1 MNTSDRRSDRRRAEI
16 DYTRIDSLAD
26 DPVQRRAF
34 DRFVALYEAA
44 FTDPAIMEAS
54 SDWVERLGRESAP
67 PEPVT
72 FILLAHRRDDVRK
85 AREDLDVL
93 GGIVFEY
100 YRASSTALLSYL
112 VVDPA
117 ARRKGVGR
125 GLVERARAVLE
136 ETARG
141 TGRDLRGVFA
151 ETEAPEGSEDA
162 AVRAA
167 TVARLEA
174 LRALGGKW
182 IDVPYVQP
190 PLGPE
195 RLPGRSLLLLAF
207 PTGSHD
213 ALSVDRSTVLGFL
226 EELYAALAWSSDGR
240 EELARMQDRLRRLDE
255 AYGGEGRVPYRELP
269 ILEAPRFAFERAAL
283 TLHFVTA
290 EARRVPPKPWWA
302 HTPRRRPEADPTT
315 SPRNATE
322 IRAHVDRLRPTLDP
336 LAHGHLTDWMDI
348 GVTIVGADLDFDCP
362 YFHSFEAD
370 LLSHRFQADPPLD
383 SVCTRE
389 APEPVTLRLP
399 ERIDYLSE
407 GRNSSLYRSRETVR
421 VLANLNYTRFPQTG
435 LRVWHLTFSPDAGA
449 AFDEYDVIKLLGTY
463 NPHHEQTRV
472 LEQLEFELDG
482 ESGLD
487 VQALVHRLSG
497 GAALVIAPRAGTLDV
512 DTGRLEPRGPI
523 DWEAVFAELHELRKD
538 EAVGAEKLGE
548 LYENDGTRSLINA
561 CCGIVTGI
569 FDFERMSL
577 DEAIDTLVP
586 NVPIVPELVS
596 IQRGT
601 LLSFGLDSG
610 LFEDEVCQRTIGASP
625 YLIIPHAVLLH
636 NEVLAEQAER
646 VTDRVADEE
655 RPEELERALETI
667 ERITRRLRVPNVFH
681 YESERA
687 LYEVGQ
693 RNRGS
698 GERIDALDDKIVELR
713 HRLDTRRSV
722 GRSRREFGL
731 TVILGLLST
740 TAVLDA
746 LAFFGP
752 DGGGSFLSFWPPNAS
767 GLVFSGA
774 VLAVVVMMA
783 MAFPRR
789 G

>member
-1 MNTSDRRSDRRRAEI
+1 MKTPQGGARGGSPEI
-16 DYTRIDSLAD
+16 AYLLIDSPVD

-34 DRFVALYEAA
+34 ERFVALYESA
-44 FTDPAIMEAS
+44 FADPAIKEDS
-54 SDWVERLGRESAP
+54 SQWVERLVGP
-67 PEPVT
+67 PPPHEPLT
-72 FILLAHRRDDVRK
+72 FMLVAHDWRGGGQPPP
-85 AREDLDVL
+85 DVL

-100 YRASSTALLSYL
+100 YRKSSTGLLSYL
-112 VVDPA
+112 VVAPA
-117 ARRKGVGR
+117 ERRQGVGR
-125 GLVERARAVLE
+125 GLVERAREILE
-136 ETARG
+136 EAAR
-141 TGRDLRGVFA
+141 TEGRGLRAVFA
-151 ETEAPEGSEDA
+151 ETEKPESSEDA

-167 TVARLEA
+167 TLARLEA

-190 PLGPE
+190 PLA
-195 RLPGRSLLLLAF
+195 PGQPPAENLLLLAF
-207 PTGSHD
+207 PTGSAD
-213 ALSVDRSTVLGFL
+213 ALSADRATVLGFL
-226 EELYAALAWSSDGR
+226 EELYDALAWTSDGG
-240 EELARMQDRLRRLDE
+240 EELRRMRDGLARLDE

-269 ILEAPRFAFERAAL
+269 ILEKPRFSFERVAL
-283 TLHFVTA
+283 TLHFITA
-290 EARRVPPKPWWA
+290 EARRVPRKPWWA
-302 HTPRRRPEADPTT
+302 RARSPGGEAGPEA
-315 SPRNATE
+315 SPRSAGE
-322 IRAHVDRLRPTLDP
+322 IRALVERLRPALDP
-336 LAHGHLTDWMDI
+336 LAQGHLTDWMGI
-348 GVTIVGADLDFDCP
+348 GVTIVGHDIDFDCP

-370 LLSHRFQADPPLD
+370 LLSHRFQTEPPLD

-389 APEPVTLRLP
+389 APEHVTLRLP

-407 GRNSSLYRSRETVR
+407 GRNSSLFRSRETVEA
-421 VLANLNYTRFPQTG
+421 LANLNYTRFPQTG
-435 LRVWHLTFSPDAGA
+435 LRVWHLTLGPGRGAG
-449 AFDEYDVIKLLGTY
+449 FDEYDLIKLLVTY

-482 ESGLD
+482 ERGLD
-487 VQALVHRLSG
+487 MQALLHRLSG
-497 GAALVIAPRAGTLDV
+497 GAALVIAPRGATLDV
-512 DTGRLEPRGPI
+512 DTNRLQPRGPI
-523 DWEAVFAELHELRKD
+523 DWEAIFTELHELRKD
-538 EAVGAEKLGE
+538 EAVAAEKLEE
-548 LYENDGTRSLINA
+548 LYEDEPTRSLINA

-586 NVPIVPELVS
+586 NVPIVPDLVS
-596 IQRGT
+596 VQRGT
-601 LLSFGLDSG
+601 LISFGLDSAM
-610 LFEDEVCQRTIGASP
+610 FENEVCQRTIGASP

-681 YESERA
+681 YDSERA

-713 HRLDTRRSV
+713 HRLDSRRSV

-752 DGGGSFLSFWPPNAS
+752 DGGGSILSFWPPNAA
-767 GLVFSGA
+767 GLVFTGA

>member
-1 MNTSDRRSDRRRAEI
+1 M
-16 DYTRIDSLAD
+16 
-26 DPVQRRAF
+26 
-34 DRFVALYEAA
+34 
-44 FTDPAIMEAS
+44 
-54 SDWVERLGRESAP
+54 
-67 PEPVT
+67 
-72 FILLAHRRDDVRK
+72 
-85 AREDLDVL
+85 
-93 GGIVFEY
+93 
-100 YRASSTALLSYL
+100 
-112 VVDPA
+112 
-117 ARRKGVGR
+117 
-125 GLVERARAVLE
+125 
-136 ETARG
+136 
-141 TGRDLRGVFA
+141 
-151 ETEAPEGSEDA
+151 
-162 AVRAA
+162 RAA

-195 RLPGRSLLLLAF
+195 RLPGRNLLLLAF

-226 EELYAALAWSSDGR
+226 EELYDALAWSSDGR

-269 ILEAPRFAFERAAL
+269 ILEEPRFVFERVAL

-290 EARRVPPKPWWA
+290 EAREVRPGSWWA
-302 HTPRRRPEADPTT
+302 RKRNRGPEAGAGP
-315 SPRNATE
+315 PPGNAGE
-322 IRAHVDRLRPTLDP
+322 IRALIEGARPRLDP
-336 LAHGHLTDWMDI
+336 LAGKDLTDWMDI
-348 GVTIVGADLDFDCP
+348 GVTIVGDDIDFDCP

-370 LLSHRFQADPPLD
+370 LLSHRFQGDPPLD

-389 APEPVTLRLP
+389 TPESVTLRLP

-407 GRNSSLYRSRETVR
+407 GRNSSLYRSRREVPAL
-421 VLANLNYTRFPQTG
+421 VNLNYTRFPNTG
-435 LRVWHLTFSPDAGA
+435 LRVWHLTFSPDEGAG
-449 AFDEYDVIKLLGTY
+449 FDEYDVIKLLGTY

-472 LEQLEFELDG
+472 LEQLEFELEG
-482 ESGLD
+482 EVGLD
-487 VQALVHRLSG
+487 VQVLVHRLSG
-497 GAALVIAPRAGTLDV
+497 GAALVTAPRAGTLDV
-512 DTGRLEPRGPI
+512 DTSRVRPGGAI
-523 DWEAVFAELHELRKD
+523 DWEAVFAELHEVRKD
-538 EAVGAEKLGE
+538 EAVAADVLGG
-548 LYENDGTRSLINA
+548 LYRDDGTRTLINA

-586 NVPIVPELVS
+586 NVPAVPDLVS

-601 LLSFGLDSG
+601 LVSFGLESEI
-610 LFEDEVCQRTIGASP
+610 FENEVCRRTIGASP

-636 NEVLAEQAER
+636 NEVLAELAER

-655 RPEELERALETI
+655 RPEQLEGSLETI

-681 YESERA
+681 YQSERD
-687 LYEVGQ
+687 LFEVGQ

-698 GERIDALDDKIVELR
+698 GERIDALDDKITELR

-752 DGGGSFLSFWPPNAS
+752 DGGGSFLSFWPPNAA
-767 GLVFSGA
+767 GLVFTGA
-774 VLAVVVMMA
+774 VLAVVVMMV